1 MGNVPRSQG
10 SRETDITQW
19 RIHPITMLMN
29 HKRMFKTVLFKI
41 LPSKSDACVFS
52 GTVSGDL
59 FCSFAWA
66 MFSFFLAICYLKLGI
81 KKISHLSQS
90 LQTGRQHL
98 HQLAGQVLS
107 LEISL
112 AWKFEV
118 FSGLFWTCV
127 FPGPVYC
134 SISVTSFKCLHFLEY
149 NPCFF
154 LDLLCFI
161 MLPNQ

>member
-1 MGNVPRSQG
+1 MCPGHKVQGRQTSRNGVYIQSPRLWTTKGCLRQFFPRFCLVILMPVCFQG
-10 SRETDITQW
+10 LCLEI
-19 RIHPITMLMN
+19 
-29 HKRMFKTVLFKI
+29 F
-41 LPSKSDACVFS
+41 
-52 GTVSGDL
+52 

-66 MFSFFLAICYLKLGI
+66 IFFFFLRICYLKLGV

-127 FPGPVYC
+127 FPGLVYC
-134 SISVTSFKCLHFLEY
+134 SISVTAFKCLHFLEY